1 MLSVAHTTVCLW
13 NWWHWAFLCMTWTQG
28 WELAANCLY
37 LTSHLTGRLRSVVRC
52 LLVLRRCGN
61 DGPACWI
68 RPNTHMLSRAHGNI
82 NGFPLLHLSWAL
94 PPLSTLK
101 RFWTKRSVFVC
112 FVLLMR
118 CMFWSS
124 LGVYRCL
131 HCGKQSSVI
140 GLFPFSFRSFLFL
153 QDIGRNHSLV
163 TRVAMEEVIFI
174 PH

>member
-68 RPNTHMLSRAHGNI
+68 RPNTHMLSGAHGNI

-118 CMFWSS
+118 CMREDILKL
-124 LGVYRCL
+124 LGCL
-131 HCGKQSSVI
+131 QVSALWKPKLSHWLVSIFLPQ
-140 GLFPFSFRSFLFL
+140 FPFPS
-153 QDIGRNHSLV
+153 GHW
-163 TRVAMEEVIFI
+163 
-174 PH
+174 